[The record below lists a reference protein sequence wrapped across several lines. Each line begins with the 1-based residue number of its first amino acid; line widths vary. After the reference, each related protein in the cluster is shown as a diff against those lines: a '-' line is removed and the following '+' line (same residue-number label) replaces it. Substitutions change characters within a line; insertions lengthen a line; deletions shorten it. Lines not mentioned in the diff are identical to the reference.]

1 MVNAYALHSSQ
12 EEWSFFNGGI
22 EVHNPFQQVNETRA
36 AAVQL
41 MEQAIAYLLAQ
52 GVPDQEAVTRVRA
65 NFERLNLHSI
75 APITLEALCQ

>member
-1 MVNAYALHSSQ
+1 M
-12 EEWSFFNGGI
+12 EFFNGGI

-52 GVPDQEAVTRVRA
+52 GVPDQEAVTRA
-65 NFERLNLHSI
+65 
-75 APITLEALCQ
+75 Q